1 MSREEQGMS
10 DLSVAASLPK
20 ALVARLRE
28 LEKQPGVQVN
38 RIPVL
43 TTTVSQREILDTV
56 GDVVP
61 GLDLAPLTTL
71 AALTPRRPAVDGVA
85 WLDFE
90 TVAYYTA
97 GTNPFAS
104 VGTFSGNAEFQP
116 YLRLTLANAPAG
128 TGVLVT
134 CRATSIAVGP
144 HYPGYYRVE
153 GPGVA
158 ASFEDNARPTTFTFV
173 VPAGGSGPVE
183 IKIYTDP
190 DRIQLWAFYDCTIT
204 QI

>member
-1 MSREEQGMS
+1 LRSRDKSSRDNGLHVTRGAEHVGLECGS
-10 DLSVAASLPK
+10 FAAEG
-20 ALVARLRE
+20 A
-28 LEKQPGVQVN
+28 GC
-38 RIPVL
+38 
-43 TTTVSQREILDTV
+43 
-56 GDVVP
+56 
-61 GLDLAPLTTL
+61 
-71 AALTPRRPAVDGVA
+71 ALTPRRPAVDGVA

-116 YLRLTLANAPAG
+116 YLRLTLANAPTG
-128 TGVLVT
+128 TGVLIT

>member
-1 MSREEQGMS
+1 MS

-20 ALVARLRE
+20 TLVARLKK
-28 LEKQPGVQVN
+28 LEKQPGVRVN
-38 RIPVL
+38 RVPTLVTPVG
-43 TTTVSQREILDTV
+43 QREILDTAGTV
-56 GDVVP
+56 Q
-61 GLDLAPLTTL
+61 GLDPARLAILGVL
-71 AALTPRRPAVDGVA
+71 NPRRPAVDGVA

-97 GTNPFAS
+97 GSDPFAS
-104 VGTFSGNAEFQP
+104 IGTFSGNAEFAP
-116 YLRLTLANAPAG
+116 YLRLTLEHPPTGA
-128 TGVLVT
+128 GVLVT

-144 HYPGYYRVE
+144 HYPGYFRVE

-173 VPAGGSGPVE
+173 VPSGGSGPVE
-183 IKIYTDP
+183 IKIHTDP
-190 DRIQLWAFYDCTIT
+190 DRIQLWAFHDCTIT

>member
-1 MSREEQGMS
+1 MS
-10 DLSVAASLPK
+10 DVIAAASLPK
-20 ALVARLRE
+20 TLVARLRE
-28 LEKQPGVQVN
+28 LEKRPGLQVN

-43 TTTVSQREILDTV
+43 TTTVGQREILDTA
-56 GDVVP
+56 GDAVA
-61 GLDLAPLTTL
+61 DLNAAPLATL
-71 AALTPRRPAVDGVA
+71 AVLSPRRPAVDGVA

-97 GTNPFAS
+97 GANAFAS
-104 VGTFSGNAEFQP
+104 VGTFTGNPQFQP
-116 YLRLTLANAPAG
+116 YLRLTLAQAPTG
-128 TGVLVT
+128 RGVLVT

-158 ASFEDNARPTTFTFV
+158 ASFEDTARPTTFTFV

-183 IKIYTDP
+183 IKIYTDA

-204 QI
+204 QM

>member
-1 MSREEQGMS
+1 MS
-10 DLSVAASLPK
+10 DVIAAASLPK
-20 ALVARLRE
+20 TLVARLRE
-28 LEKQPGVQVN
+28 LEERPGMQVN
-38 RIPVL
+38 RIPMV
-43 TTTVSQREILDTV
+43 TTAVGQREILDAV

-61 GLDLAPLTTL
+61 GLEVAPFATL
-71 AALTPRRPAVDGVA
+71 AVLSPRRPAVDGVA

-97 GTNPFAS
+97 GANSFAS
-104 VGTFSGNAEFQP
+104 VGTFSGTPQFPP
-116 YLRLTLANAPAG
+116 YLRLTLANAPTG
-128 TGVLVT
+128 RGVLVT

-144 HYPGYYRVE
+144 HYPGYYHVE

-173 VPAGGSGPVE
+173 VPPGGSGPVE
-183 IKIYTDP
+183 IKISTDA
-190 DRIQLWAFYDCTIT
+190 DRIQLWGFHDCTIT

>member
-1 MSREEQGMS
+1 MS
-10 DLSVAASLPK
+10 DLIAAASLPQ

-28 LEKQPGVQVN
+28 LEEQPGMRVN

-43 TTTVSQREILDTV
+43 TTTIGEREILDTV
-56 GDVVP
+56 GDAVP
-61 GLDLAPLTTL
+61 GLDFASLTTL
-71 AALTPRRPAVDGVA
+71 AVLSPRRPEVDGVA

-90 TVAYYTA
+90 TVTYYTA
-97 GTNPFAS
+97 GANAFAS

-116 YLRLTLANAPAG
+116 YLRLTLAKAPTGA
-128 TGVLVT
+128 GVLVT

-158 ASFEDNARPTTFTFV
+158 ASFEDNARPTTFTFF
-173 VPAGGSGPVE
+173 VPAGGNGPVE

-190 DRIQLWAFYDCTIT
+190 DRIQLWAFHDCTIAK
-204 QI
+204 I

>member
-1 MSREEQGMS
+1 M
-10 DLSVAASLPK
+10 
-20 ALVARLRE
+20 
-28 LEKQPGVQVN
+28 QVN
-38 RIPVL
+38 RIPAV
-43 TTTVSQREILDTV
+43 TATVGQREILDSV
-56 GDVVP
+56 GDAVP
-61 GLDLAPLTTL
+61 GLDLSPLATL
-71 AALTPRRPAVDGVA
+71 AVLSPRRPAVDGVA

-97 GTNPFAS
+97 GADPFAS
-104 VGTFSGNAEFQP
+104 VGTFTGDAQFPP
-116 YLRLTLANAPAG
+116 YLRLTLERAP
-128 TGVLVT
+128 TGRGLLVT

-144 HYPGYYRVE
+144 HYPGYYHVA

-183 IKIYTDP
+183 IKISTDP
-190 DRIQLWAFYDCTIT
+190 DRIALWGFHDCTIT

>member
-1 MSREEQGMS
+1 MS

-28 LEKQPGVQVN
+28 LEKQPGMQVN
-38 RIPVL
+38 RVPV
-43 TTTVSQREILDTV
+43 VAVPVGQREILDAV
-56 GDVVP
+56 GDAVP

-71 AALTPRRPAVDGVA
+71 ATLSPRRPAVDGVA

-97 GTNPFAS
+97 GSNSFAS
-104 VGTFSGNAEFQP
+104 VGTFSGNAQFEP
-116 YLRLTLANAPAG
+116 YLRLTLANAPTG
-128 TGVLVT
+128 RGVLVT

-144 HYPGYYRVE
+144 HYPGYYHVA

-158 ASFEDNARPTTFTFV
+158 ASFEDNARPTTFTFI

-183 IKIYTDP
+183 IKITTDA
-190 DRIQLWAFYDCTIT
+190 DRIQLWGFHDCTIT